1 MKLTDRIAGF
11 GKSDKYT
18 SPENYTHELHCLVLR
33 KLLDHLHLKEVTLVC
48 QDWGGLTG
56 LSVVKDTPD
65 TFANL
70 VIMNTALPAP
80 GLDLGDNNEGDE
92 KKTLTRRIQG
102 VGRSL
107 SFLIEK

>member
-1 MKLTDRIAGF
+1 M
-11 GKSDKYT
+11 
-18 SPENYTHELHCLVLR
+18 LR
-33 KLLDHLHLKEVTLVC
+33 KLLDHLALKEVTLVC

-80 GLDLGDNNEGDE
+80 GLDLGDNNEGDQE
-92 KKTLTRRIQG
+92 KTLTRRIQG
-102 VGRSL
+102 VGQSPSLRNRKLYFSRSCL
-107 SFLIEK
+107 SCCGGSPCC